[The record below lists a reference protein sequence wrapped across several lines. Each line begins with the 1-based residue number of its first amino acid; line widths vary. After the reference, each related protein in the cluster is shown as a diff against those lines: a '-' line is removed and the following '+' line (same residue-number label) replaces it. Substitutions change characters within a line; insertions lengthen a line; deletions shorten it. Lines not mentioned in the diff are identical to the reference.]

1 MFRMLKDLPY
11 FLVSSMLYLT
21 DWGQNSR
28 IVKCFL
34 DGTDCTTV
42 VSLSGHPNL
51 IVLDPVYSS
60 VERRNGKRTMYW
72 TDSKDDMIGSIVAG
86 KTVVSEIRLNNARLV
101 GCSFT

>member
-1 MFRMLKDLPY
+1 MY
-11 FLVSSMLYLT
+11 SSILYLT

-42 VSLSGHPNL
+42 VSLSGHPNFM
-51 IVLDPVYSS
+51 VLDPVYSS

-86 KTVVSEIRLNNARLV
+86 KTVVSEIRLNNARFV
-101 GCSFT
+101 GCSFTGFMSKIIK